1 MAPQFRRFDG
11 LQPYAPILEAMQD
24 HVTAIRAGES
34 DEAIWLLEHQA
45 VYTGGTSANESDL
58 LTPGTTPTHKVGR
71 GGQWTYHGPGQRVSY
86 VMLDL
91 QRRNPDV
98 RAYVH
103 SLEGWIIDVLAGFNI
118 DGMRREG
125 LPGIWVESRSAV
137 SGLDKIA
144 AIGVRISRW
153 VTWHGIAINNHPDI
167 SAFDAIVPCGVR
179 DGGVTSLSQ
188 LGLDI
193 AMDKLDTALETS
205 FYKHFPDGTA

>member
-1 MAPQFRRFDG
+1 
-11 LQPYAPILEAMQD
+11 MQD

-71 GGQWTYHGPGQRVSY
+71 GGQWTYHGPGQRGAY

-118 DGMRREG
+118 R
-125 LPGIWVESRSAV
+125 WH
-137 SGLDKIA
+137 A
-144 AIGVRISRW
+144 ARGTPRY
-153 VTWHGIAINNHPDI
+153 
-167 SAFDAIVPCGVR
+167 
-179 DGGVTSLSQ
+179 
-188 LGLDI
+188 LG
-193 AMDKLDTALETS
+193 
-205 FYKHFPDGTA
+205 